1 MSSVIVDEQYLS
13 DIAYAIRQK
22 SGNYDLLRPI
32 DMADAIYDIPTD
44 GGGTDTSDGTATAS
58 DILLNKIAYSNGSRI
73 VGNIATKTA
82 SDLSASG
89 ATVTVPAGYY
99 ASQATKSVAS
109 GTAGTPTASKG
120 TVSNHQVTV
129 TPSVTN
135 TTGYITGGT
144 KTGTG
149 IIIKA
154 SDLVSGSQTVSEN
167 GTYDVT
173 NLASMIV
180 NVASGGGGL
189 PTGISKIAFGT
200 DTVSSAFT
208 TTKRTVTHN
217 MGVTPDFVMYYAT
230 ENVAQ
235 TYSML
240 YAFRGTFMAYRGS
253 GYTSYMGYHS
263 SNSTTTVSFTH
274 TNSTSYGI
282 ATMNATNFTLAS
294 ASSSYYWRAGTYR
307 WFAIKFA

>member
-1 MSSVIVDEQYLS
+1 MSNVIVDEQHLS

-22 SGNYDLLRPI
+22 SGNYIMMRPG
-32 DMADAIYDIPTD
+32 DMASAIYDIPTD
-44 GGGTDTSDGTATAS
+44 GGGTDTSDGTATAN
-58 DILLNKIAYSNGSRI
+58 DILLNKIAYSNGNRI

-89 ATVTVPAGYY
+89 AMVIVPAGYY
-99 ASQATKSVAS
+99 ASQATKSVTTA
-109 GTAGTPTASKG
+109 TAGTPTASKG
-120 TVSNHQVTV
+120 TVSNHQVTI
-129 TPSVTN
+129 TPTVTN
-135 TTGYITGGT
+135 PAGYINAGVKLGT
-144 KTGTG
+144 D

-180 NVASGGGGL
+180 NVASGGGL

-217 MGVTPDFVMYYAT
+217 MGVTPDFVMYCAT

-253 GYTSYMGYHS
+253 NYTSFMAYHNN
-263 SNSTTTVSFTH
+263 NSTTTVTFTN

-282 ATMNATNFTLAS
+282 ASMSTSNFTVAS